1 MARMCGD
8 TPDWTGGPSWARIW
22 FWAILVATPLGW
34 SSVAFVYFGMLA
46 AGKPLTFEASILAGT
61 SGGGG

>member
-1 MARMCGD
+1 MTRMCGD
-8 TPDWTGGPSWARIW
+8 TPDCT
-22 FWAILVATPLGW
+22 
-34 SSVAFVYFGMLA
+34 